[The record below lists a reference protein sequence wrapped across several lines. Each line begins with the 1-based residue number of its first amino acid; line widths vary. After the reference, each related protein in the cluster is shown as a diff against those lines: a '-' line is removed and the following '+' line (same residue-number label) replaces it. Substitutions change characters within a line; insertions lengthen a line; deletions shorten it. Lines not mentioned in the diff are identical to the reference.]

1 MSQNPTPSNGTASDE
16 TPNLG
21 ARFGMTAPQ
30 ASPEAD
36 KPAEPAA
43 AAGDPF
49 ERDRPV
55 PPPARQPTLIPTAFW
70 LPEAL
75 IGRLG
80 TFCDQTGTTRR
91 EVLLRAVEAAVSAL
105 PELIEADARRRAEQT
120 VPAKDVGGL
129 FPRSSEAS
137 RPGRTAAE
145 PSETITI
152 RIQSDHRG
160 TMDRIAAD
168 NGINRSTL
176 ARIALDSY
184 LSANHDKK

>member
-1 MSQNPTPSNGTASDE
+1 MSQNPTPNNGTASDE

-30 ASPEAD
+30 ASPEVD
-36 KPAEPAA
+36 QPAA
-43 AAGDPF
+43 PPAAGDPF

-80 TFCDQTGTTRR
+80 AFCDRTRTTRR
-91 EVLLRAVEAAVSAL
+91 EVLLRAVEAAVPTL
-105 PELIEADARRRAEQT
+105 PELIEADTRRRAEQA